1 MKFFLLL
8 GSLLLLTACNNS
20 NVSKEEKKEP
30 SVEPTA
36 NVVVENTSYSI
47 KQLELK
53 RVLDNYLKQLEA
65 LNTEGIIEMTYP
77 KLFIPINKDLFIH
90 YINTLLTSPQISVDS
105 FSTNISSLGKVYPF
119 GGGDYAEV
127 KYLRSIQLSFVNPD
141 LYRDDLSI
149 RVLKDVLS
157 RKYGSENIQIDAQNR
172 TITIKEVEKLLAIK
186 EGDEEWKF
194 IGDNPS
200 YRRLYPRIIPS
211 DILSQ
216 I

>member
-1 MKFFLLL
+1 MKFFILLI
-8 GSLLLLTACNNS
+8 SLLLLTACNN
-20 NVSKEEKKEP
+20 NNISKEEEKE
-30 SVEPTA
+30 S
-36 NVVVENTSYSI
+36 NTTSKESIVKEVSYSI

-53 RVLDNYLKQLEA
+53 KVLEDYLKQLEA
-65 LNTEGIIEMTYP
+65 LNTEGIIAMTYP
-77 KLFIPINKDLFIH
+77 KLFVPINKDLFIH

-105 FSTNISSLGKVYPF
+105 FHTHISSLGKVYPF
-119 GGGDYAEV
+119 EGGEFAEV
-127 KYLRSIQLSFVNPD
+127 KYFRSIQLSFLDPS
-141 LYRDDLSI
+141 LYQDDLSI

-157 RKYGSENIQIDAQNR
+157 RKYGSENIQIDPNNR
-172 TITIKEVEKLLAIK
+172 TITIKEEEKLLAIK
-186 EGDEEWKF
+186 EGSEEWKF